1 MTTVSF
7 RPGKTCRAWL
17 VVAIVCTL
25 NLQAADEAAS
35 YVLQNP
41 SAKELAEPVGLADWP
56 ALAQALK
63 AGKATQGRIVSF
75 RELWLAKPGE
85 LSQPLSISGVVL
97 RRFRRDPVGQFP
109 ALEEL
114 WLRTDDDN
122 LVLVTNRARAR
133 DSEQVDT
140 TAPGSAVAIVAT
152 FIRNVRYDATDEPRV
167 APWLVA
173 SSVMALGSQ
182 LQESP
187 DVTGMATSRSN
198 NDLWLVLLGVIT
210 TSALLRVVLLYARRS
225 RTQQR

>member
-140 TAPGSAVAIVAT
+140 TAPGSAVATAT
-152 FIRNVRYDATDEPRV
+152 AATPATAAWAAHWY
-167 APWLVA
+167 APNGLPTPGRTRWI
-173 SSVMALGSQ
+173 
-182 LQESP
+182 
-187 DVTGMATSRSN
+187 SRSTR
-198 NDLWLVLLGVIT
+198 G
-210 TSALLRVVLLYARRS
+210 RRRRRRRS
-225 RTQQR
+225 RSGR